1 MPSNHL
7 ILCHPFLLL
16 PLIFPSIRIFSNKSS
31 GSQST
36 GASASV
42 VSMNIQGWFPWGST
56 GLISLQSKRLS
67 RVFSRTTVRK
77 HQFLSSKQL
86 SLREQTLHAMHCA
99 NYFKQMISLNSHN
112 TITTPFYR
120 WAYGLRAAVHG
131 VAKSWTRLSDWTELI
146 DEKIE
151 IYRGADNIQYHKA
164 NDKMMRPN
172 LNPRKLKLSLPSLSP
187 TIPLFT
193 IPPHWSTHHSL
204 CDALPFTSQCHCS
217 WWGGGGCCLNCHWT
231 HLWDTRWETG
241 FTFQWSSF

>member
-1 MPSNHL
+1 
-7 ILCHPFLLL
+7 
-16 PLIFPSIRIFSNKSS
+16 
-31 GSQST
+31 
-36 GASASV
+36 
-42 VSMNIQGWFPWGST
+42 
-56 GLISLQSKRLS
+56 
-67 RVFSRTTVRK
+67 
-77 HQFLSSKQL
+77 
-86 SLREQTLHAMHCA
+86 MHCA

-187 TIPLFT
+187 TIPYSQYHHTDPL
-193 IPPHWSTHHSL
+193 IILCVTHYLS
-204 CDALPFTSQCHCS
+204 SQCHCS
-217 WWGGGGCCLNCHWT
+217 WCGGGGCCLNCLWT